1 MSFGE
6 GNGEPLQYSFL
17 DNSMDRGAC
26 QATVHGVTK
35 SQTRLGIHAHLVSLL
50 PHSRASSC
58 FSLAL
63 TLLILMWVPCVSHV
77 KNHTFHLFSLCNF
90 AILKHFLGLSVCIIM
105 VPKRRPH
112 PNPKTCEYDISCCKG
127 ELTLQMD

>member
-1 MSFGE
+1 MASHSSILSWIIPWTE
-6 GNGEPLQYSFL
+6 EPAKLQST
-17 DNSMDRGAC
+17 G
-26 QATVHGVTK
+26 
-35 SQTRLGIHAHLVSLL
+35 SQRVRHDGIHAHLVSLL

-63 TLLILMWVPCVSHV
+63 ALLILMWVPCVSHV